1 MLFYSRSWKDC
12 KKLFPFCDYVLVDYI
27 LATNLVDSFT
37 LSLLLVSCQELLE
50 TTLMLHKL

>member
-1 MLFYSRSWKDC
+1 MLFYSRSWEDY
-12 KKLFPFCDYVLVDYI
+12 KKLFPFCDYVLVNYI